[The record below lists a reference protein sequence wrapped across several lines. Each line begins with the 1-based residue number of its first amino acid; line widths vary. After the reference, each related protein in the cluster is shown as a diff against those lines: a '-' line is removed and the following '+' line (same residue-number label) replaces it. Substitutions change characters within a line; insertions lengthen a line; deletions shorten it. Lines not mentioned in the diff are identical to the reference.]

1 MPAVTKRNTPD
12 SQPPSGRITPIS
24 RLLREKTSEHHER
37 TEGSEFLRLLVGG
50 SLPVDAYAAWLGQ
63 MLCIYRT
70 LESQLGGP
78 TAHAEHAS
86 LLTESRRRTP
96 ELVSDI
102 RTLGLSPDDFH
113 PVAPAAAF
121 LDRLLKWGSRG
132 SPALVGV
139 LYVLEGST
147 NGSRRVARALREA
160 YGLGPMAGI
169 SFLDP
174 YGGRQSERW
183 RAFRAELDARTSRDE
198 LPEILAGAWETF
210 DAVAAIG
217 HVLLQKHRRSP
228 GPGSV

>member
-1 MPAVTKRNTPD
+1 MTTRKPLNGG
-12 SQPPSGRITPIS
+12 SPSGRKAPIS
-24 RLLREKTSEHHER
+24 RLLREKTAEHHTR
-37 TEGSEFLRLLVGG
+37 TEGSEFLRLLVSG

-78 TAHAEHAS
+78 ATPMEHAS

-102 RTLGLSPDDFH
+102 RTLGLSPDDSY
-113 PVAPAAAF
+113 PVPPAAAF
-121 LDRLLKWGSRG
+121 LDRLSKWGSRG

-147 NGSRRVARALREA
+147 NGSRRVARALRKA
-160 YGLGPMAGI
+160 YGLGSTAGI
-169 SFLDP
+169 RFLDP
-174 YGGRQSERW
+174 YGGRQSEEW
-183 RAFRAELDARTSRDE
+183 RAFRADLDARTSRDE

-210 DAVAAIG
+210 DAVGAIG
-217 HVLLQKHRRSP
+217 HVLLQKHRRSTR
-228 GPGSV
+228 PGSA